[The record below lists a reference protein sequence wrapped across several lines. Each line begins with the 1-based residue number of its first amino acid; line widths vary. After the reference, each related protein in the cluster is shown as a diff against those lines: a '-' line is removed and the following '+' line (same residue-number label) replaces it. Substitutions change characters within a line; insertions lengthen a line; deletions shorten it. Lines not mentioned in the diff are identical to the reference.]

1 MPDYQAGK
9 IYKTESFIG
18 NVVYYGST
26 TNKYLSTRMAKHRN
40 NMNKQDSNI
49 TSRKVLEYPDAKIYL
64 VELYPCN
71 SKAELHSRE
80 GYYIKNNDC
89 VNKIVSGRTK
99 KEYCFDNKE
108 SIAQY
113 KKEYYNN
120 NKESISQYMKVYFE
134 NNKELISQKKKEYNN
149 NNKESISQKRK
160 VYRENNKELISQR
173 NKVYCENNKDKI
185 KLHKTKPYTCDC
197 GKTIQ
202 WDAKSSHFKSNKHI
216 KFVNNLI

>member
-9 IYKTESFIG
+9 IYKIESFIG

-26 TNKYLSTRMAKHRN
+26 TNKYLSSRMAKHRTH
-40 NMNKQDSNI
+40 MIKQYNNI
-49 TSRKVLEYPDAKIYL
+49 TSNQVLEYPDAKIYL
-64 VELYPCN
+64 VEIYPCN

-89 VNKIVSGRTK
+89 VNKIVSGRTR
-99 KEYCFDNKE
+99 KEYRIDNKE

-120 NKESISQYMKVYFE
+120 NKESISQKNKEYNN
-134 NNKELISQKKKEYNN
+134 NNKESISQKKKEYNN

-185 KLHKTKPYTCDC
+185 KLRDTKPYTCDC
-197 GKTIQ
+197 GETIQ
-202 WDAKSSHFKSNKHI
+202 HMSKSRHFKTQKHLKYI
-216 KFVNNLI
+216 NSII